1 MTDDGQGP
9 LADVEGNKMLVRRYY
24 DEVLSGRNEALLSE
38 LLDPEFISHGPGGIA
53 VGGEG
58 YALAVAATHA
68 AFEDLVVVVYD
79 QVAENDKVVTRWSA
93 TGTQTGV
100 YVGVPASHRE
110 VTVSGIHIHTVRH
123 ARLIEHWEEVDA
135 LGALRQMGAL
145 G

>member
-1 MTDDGQGP
+1 MTYDGQGP
-9 LADVEGNKMLVRRYY
+9 LADVEGNKRLVRRYY
-24 DEVLSGRNEALLSE
+24 DEVLSGRNDALLSE
-38 LLDPEFISHGPGGIA
+38 LLDPEFISHGPGGIS
-53 VGGEG
+53 VGVEG

-68 AFEDLVVVVYD
+68 AFEDLGVVVYD

-123 ARLIEHWEEVDA
+123 ARLLEHWEEVDA